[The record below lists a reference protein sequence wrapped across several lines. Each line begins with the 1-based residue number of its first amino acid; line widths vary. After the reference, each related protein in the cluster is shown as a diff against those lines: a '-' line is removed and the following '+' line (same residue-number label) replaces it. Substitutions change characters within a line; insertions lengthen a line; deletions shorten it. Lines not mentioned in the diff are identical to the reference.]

1 MTIKVLVVD
10 DSALIRQILGEIIK
24 SEPDMQLVGVAPDA
38 FVAKKLVQETQ
49 PDVIT
54 LDIEMPK
61 VDGLRFL
68 EVLMSARPTPV
79 VMISTLTEKGAD
91 ATFRS
96 LELGAVDFVA
106 KPKIGVAE
114 GMAAYHEMIVEK
126 IRTAARAR
134 VKKPAKSTGGVST
147 IKSISYQGTEKLIAI
162 GASTG
167 GTEAIKEILSTF
179 PANAPATIITQH
191 MPAGFTTTYA
201 KRLNSICHI
210 TVREAQGG
218 ERLLPGQ
225 AYIAPGDKHMEVE
238 RSGAD
243 YRIRLTDGPRV
254 SGHKPSVDTL
264 FYSLCKSAGSNAIG
278 ILLTGMGSDGATG
291 LLELYNGG
299 SETFCQDEASC
310 IVYGMPKVAIEKG
323 AAKNIVSLA
332 NMGKEILQAVDK
344 MDAGSRL

>member
-24 SEPDMQLVGVAPDA
+24 SESDMELVGTAPDA
-38 FVAKKLVQETQ
+38 FVAKKLVLEKQ

-68 EVLMSARPTPV
+68 EVLMNAKPTPV

-96 LELGAVDFVA
+96 LELGATDFVA

-114 GMAAYHEMIVEK
+114 GMAAYHELIVDK

-134 VKKPAKSTGGVST
+134 VKKPAQAPSKNSAVKT
-147 IKSISYQGTEKLIAI
+147 ISYQGTEKLIAI

-167 GTEAIKEILSTF
+167 GTEAIKEVLSTF

-191 MPAGFTTTYA
+191 MPAGFTATYA
-201 KRLNSICHI
+201 KRLNAVCQV
-210 TVREAQGG
+210 TVKEAKGG

-225 AYIAPGDKHMEVE
+225 AYLAPGDKHMEVE

-243 YRIRLTDGPRV
+243 YRIRLSDGPRV
-254 SGHKPSVDTL
+254 SGHKPSVDVL
-264 FYSLCKSAGSNAIG
+264 FNSLCKSAGSNAIG
-278 ILLTGMGSDGATG
+278 VLLTGMGSDGATG
-291 LLELYNGG
+291 LLEMRNAG

-310 IVYGMPKVAIEKG
+310 IVFGMPKVAIEKG
-323 AAKNIVSLA
+323 ATKKVVALSE
-332 NMGKEILQAVDK
+332 MGKEILETVDK
-344 MDAGSRL
+344 MAASSRL